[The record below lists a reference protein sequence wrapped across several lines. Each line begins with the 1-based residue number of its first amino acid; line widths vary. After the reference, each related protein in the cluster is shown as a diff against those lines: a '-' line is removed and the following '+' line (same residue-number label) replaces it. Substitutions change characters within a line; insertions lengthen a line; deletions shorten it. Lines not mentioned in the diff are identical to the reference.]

1 MYLKKSHNWLQS
13 WESRQEASQCQ
24 SVHTVLCNTCQ
35 SSQLVTLS
43 IAFNKHSPPRTPRD
57 GNSSAQTPFETQ
69 VAVTEPDEIMAGKDP
84 ARPSGAHPLRA
95 GGIPPAAALSTE
107 RDFSPN
113 TAHLHHR
120 QRAEPS
126 PDPHRHPAGQ
136 TGPSPR
142 RGARGDQ
149 GSRAR
154 LQGHLA
160 GHRAAGPPPSAPHE
174 PRERRSRRGGLG
186 QARERR
192 GGSGRGRALRH
203 PARPRRGTCREAAPT
218 GSELP
223 GGPPPL
229 LPGPSP

>member
-126 PDPHRHPAGQ
+126 PDPHRRPAGQ

-160 GHRAAGPPPSAPHE
+160 GHRAAGPPP
-174 PRERRSRRGGLG
+174 LG
-186 QARERR
+186 A
-192 GGSGRGRALRH
+192 SRALRATK
-203 PARPRRGTCREAAPT
+203 PPPGPRPGPGAPGGLRPRQGPQAPSTAAPRDV
-218 GSELP
+218 P
-223 GGPPPL
+223 
-229 LPGPSP
+229 

>member
-1 MYLKKSHNWLQS
+1 MGTALHKRLSKPKSL
-13 WESRQEASQCQ
+13 SRSQTRLWQGRTRRDRAGPISSGREAS
-24 SVHTVLCNTCQ
+24 LR
-35 SSQLVTLS
+35 L
-43 IAFNKHSPPRTPRD
+43 RR
-57 GNSSAQTPFETQ
+57 SAQSGISPQTPLTFTTGSEQSPAPTPT
-69 VAVTEPDEIMAGKDP
+69 VAPRVRRGQ
-84 ARPSGAHPLRA
+84 ARG
-95 GGIPPAAALSTE
+95 E
-107 RDFSPN
+107 
-113 TAHLHHR
+113 
-120 QRAEPS
+120 E
-126 PDPHRHPAGQ
+126 
-136 TGPSPR
+136 PR
-142 RGARGDQ
+142 RDR

-192 GGSGRGRALRH
+192 GGSGRRRALRH